1 MKRDPSWDIKATNN
15 ELGSPSIRETR
26 AIIGLQVGN
35 RSRNG
40 AHGPAAVFIAAR
52 LPPGL
57 VPGRLLRSLFN
68 PTP

>member
-1 MKRDPSWDIKATNN
+1 MKRDPSWGIKATNN

-57 VPGRLLRSLFN
+57 
-68 PTP
+68 